1 MKNHDAKAVLLFV
14 TCINLVSSSISCMWP
29 RRVST
34 NVGTLSLTNRPSIE
48 DSVGGRIAFVCFF
61 FKGEVMKTFNVLLCR
76 KTDLE
81 NEKTFTELEDL
92 KTVEIKA
99 MNYEAAVM
107 IVHQEHSPDGWAI
120 LTCEEQHFVEGAQKF
135 VVTE

>member
-1 MKNHDAKAVLLFV
+1 
-14 TCINLVSSSISCMWP
+14 
-29 RRVST
+29 
-34 NVGTLSLTNRPSIE
+34 
-48 DSVGGRIAFVCFF
+48 
-61 FKGEVMKTFNVLLCR
+61 MKTFNFLLCR

-99 MNYEAAVM
+99 VNYEAAVM
-107 IVHQEHSPDGWAI
+107 IVHQEHNPDGWAI
-120 LTCEEQHFVEGAQKF
+120 LTCEEQHFVAGSQKF